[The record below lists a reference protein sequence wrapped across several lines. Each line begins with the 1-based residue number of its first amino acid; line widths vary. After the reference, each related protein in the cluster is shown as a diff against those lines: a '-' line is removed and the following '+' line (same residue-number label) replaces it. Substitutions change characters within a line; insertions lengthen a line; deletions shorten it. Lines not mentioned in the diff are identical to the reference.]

1 MMPLDQDKRRSYDRN
16 GFEREER
23 ETQAINYLI
32 DEQAELARLKRWEEL
47 LPLIPQ
53 LRQAGHQGERRLIA
67 EVRNGVHDSL
77 RYRVW
82 PLLILDPLR
91 KFGECRDVL
100 ENKDINLDL

>member
-1 MMPLDQDKRRSYDRN
+1 MMPLDQEKRRSYDRN

-32 DEQAELARLKRWEEL
+32 DEEADLARLRRWEEL
-47 LPLIPQ
+47 LPLVAE
-53 LRQAGHQGERRLIA
+53 LRRGGREGERRLVV
-67 EVRNGVHDSL
+67 EVRRGVHDSL

-82 PLLILDPLR
+82 PLLILEPLR

-100 ENKDINLDL
+100 ENKDVNLDL